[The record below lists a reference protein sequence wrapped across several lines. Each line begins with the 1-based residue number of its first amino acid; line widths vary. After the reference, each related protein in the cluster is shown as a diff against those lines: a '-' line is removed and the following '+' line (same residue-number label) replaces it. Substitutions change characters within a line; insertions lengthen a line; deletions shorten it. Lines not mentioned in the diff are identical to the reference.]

1 LQVKQKVSTKKK
13 TAKAKPRRQK
23 LRPPA
28 GVEPAIT
35 RSEDDALIAS
45 NEANETN
52 QTSQNNLSPYNETLL
67 DSAKAQWQEGNWE
80 SLARMERGGLQ
91 GHPDRAKLALLA
103 AADHLQQGNGAA
115 ARQFTRL
122 ALEWGCG
129 KKLVS
134 QILIAG
140 VHNTLGRA
148 SAAAGQNPRALK
160 HFEAAVAAGAPGSPS
175 TLQTQARIAREI
187 ELMGL
192 PSAAGLQLA
201 GADATG
207 ISEGRKV
214 SIRNNGGVDQ
224 SNELRLIRGCATASL

>member
-23 LRPPA
+23 PRPPA

-35 RSEDDALIAS
+35 RSEDDALLAS

-67 DSAKAQWQEGNWE
+67 DSAKAQWRDGNWE
-80 SLARMERGGLQ
+80 GLARMERGGLQ
-91 GHPDRAKLALLA
+91 DHPDRAKLALLA
-103 AADHLQQGNGAA
+103 AAGHMQQGNGAA

-148 SAAAGQNPRALK
+148 SAAAGQKPRALK

-175 TLQTQARIAREI
+175 TLQTQARIAREL
-187 ELMGL
+187 EHMSL
-192 PSAAGLQLA
+192 PGAAGFQLA
-201 GADATG
+201 WPTAAK
-207 ISEGRKV
+207 IQEGEKV
-214 SIRNNGGVDQ
+214 PARNNVPPNG
-224 SNELRLIRGCATASL
+224 LI